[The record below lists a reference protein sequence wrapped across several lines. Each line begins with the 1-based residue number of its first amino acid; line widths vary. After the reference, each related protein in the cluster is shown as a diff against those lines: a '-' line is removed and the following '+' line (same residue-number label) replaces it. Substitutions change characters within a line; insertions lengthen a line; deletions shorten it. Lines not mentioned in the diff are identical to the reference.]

1 MAYDFSKKTVSAK
14 DLSKKRSDAVAASR
28 KSKSKNNTVDAPE
41 PITEDKISGSWEK
54 DVVTLDEAKQQTK
67 EAGSYLQAQD
77 EEYRESQGIVQTVDT
92 QKAGISES
100 WNKDTVTLAEA
111 QAQTG
116 EAQRY
121 VDAKTDQTNES
132 MNDQD
137 DVDQEARELPEYI
150 DKDSELGRAAVASG
164 QYRETERTGPST
176 VEIIRGMQP
185 GGDRL
190 ERMAALL
197 GVRGESS
204 GSGDYGTD
212 VSKGPLYVKTVTEGK
227 SISQQMQG
235 LFREGQE
242 AGRGEGGI
250 SLQLDRNDYSTT
262 SGLYE
267 RAEGAAGFVVDK
279 FDTST
284 QKAVDKIPVPTIR
297 KGVDTLQNVSV
308 GAMEA
313 VGGTVPLVAG
323 VPMVGEVLI
332 KEPKKF
338 AQAIPTG
345 LGLMTESVKQAAK
358 DDPARLAGNI
368 AGGILLGKASL
379 KGAGSIGKGKVAT
392 GEIKSFKV
400 DTTIKGSGLD
410 IKTPKT
416 PGQITSETFQHIAH
430 RTDYTG
436 PSPGKMIANKLD
448 IAPSVPSTAK
458 PVTMA
463 DAIFGK
469 PTIRL
474 RESVPVKN
482 IVRDVAKD
490 VVGKSPDG
498 PYKSPGTIVK
508 ESMDSALEVKRPIMP
523 DRSVSNVI
531 GKGIN
536 DALPSG
542 ASPTGPYRTPG
553 MIVQE
558 GIGQAI
564 KSKKN
569 IVPDRSPTDI
579 VLREID
585 MKLPSGAS
593 PAGPYRSPGS
603 IARGVFDTALP
614 KKASPTGPYKPVKSI
629 LRDEIRNVVNKYP
642 GGKQKVRP
650 SREPRG
656 LTSVQPKKQPT
667 WGSDQMEPVMSK
679 RRPGEIPRDMPFD
692 EPTTNVRV
700 KKFIDQ
706 KYPTPDIAG
715 GAKGKKFK
723 TSADIFKP
731 VKDTGVS
738 TPSGSGG
745 QMLLQVQKVEQV
757 PKVTQAV
764 KAKQVSKQKASEL
777 PAIKQR
783 METMN
788 EFMAV
793 ETGVPRTLNQQ
804 VLGFRISEVAKTKS
818 KAKTKQV
825 QKVRQKQAT
834 KQVSKTRPVIV
845 PKIASR
851 AMVAIVP
858 VQIVSTGSA
867 QEILQVPVQKQE
879 HTPIQKQKV
888 GHVPKQKV
896 GQVPKQEI
904 MQDEILD
911 QMPITEVVEKQ
922 MIRPHRKRKLL
933 TIEGSRDPKKKS
945 RKKSGKSHKVGGKVK
960 KQQWYNPMDISFG
973 EV

>member
-1 MAYDFSKKTVSAK
+1 MAYDFSKKTVSVK
-14 DLSKKRSDAVAASR
+14 ELSKKRSDAVAKSR
-28 KSKSKNNTVDAPE
+28 SKSKSTNESIDNEPVDTQKAG
-41 PITEDKISGSWEK
+41 ISESWNK
-54 DVVTLDEAKQQTK
+54 DTVTLAEARQQSR
-67 EAGSYLQAQD
+67 EAGSYLQKRDQ
-77 EEYRESQGIVQTVDT
+77 EYRESRGIVQTVDT

-111 QAQTG
+111 RAQTG

-121 VDAKTDQTNES
+121 IDAKTDQTNES

-137 DVDQEARELPEYI
+137 DVDQRELPEYI

-164 QYRETERTGPST
+164 LYRVTERTGPST

-212 VSKGPLYVKTVTEGK
+212 VSKGPLYVKTVTDGK
-227 SISQQMQG
+227 SISQQVQG

-284 QKAVDKIPVPTIR
+284 QKVVDKIPVPTIR

-308 GAMEA
+308 GAIEA
-313 VGGTVPLVAG
+313 VAGTVPLVAG

-338 AQAIPTG
+338 AQAIPIG
-345 LGLMTESVKQAAK
+345 LGLMTEAGKQAAK

-400 DTTIKGSGLD
+400 DTPIKGSG
-410 IKTPKT
+410 
-416 PGQITSETFQHIAH
+416 
-430 RTDYTG
+430 
-436 PSPGKMIANKLD
+436 LD

-474 RESVPVKN
+474 RESVPVK
-482 IVRDVAKD
+482 KD
-490 VVGKSPDG
+490 V
-498 PYKSPGTIVK
+498 Y
-508 ESMDSALEVKRPIMP
+508 
-523 DRSVSNVI
+523 
-531 GKGIN
+531 
-536 DALPSG
+536 DALPFG
-542 ASPTGPYRTPG
+542 
-553 MIVQE
+553 
-558 GIGQAI
+558 
-564 KSKKN
+564 
-569 IVPDRSPTDI
+569 
-579 VLREID
+579 
-585 MKLPSGAS
+585 
-593 PAGPYRSPGS
+593 
-603 IARGVFDTALP
+603 
-614 KKASPTGPYKPVKSI
+614 ASPTGPYKPVKSI

-656 LTSVQPKKQPT
+656 LTPVQPKKQPT
-667 WGSDQMEPVMSK
+667 WYSDQMEPVMPK

-692 EPTTNVRV
+692 EPPVNVRV

-706 KYPTPDIAG
+706 KYPTPNIAG

-745 QMLLQVQKVEQV
+745 QMLLQVQKVRQV
-757 PKVTQAV
+757 PKVT
-764 KAKQVSKQKASEL
+764 
-777 PAIKQR
+777 
-783 METMN
+783 
-788 EFMAV
+788 
-793 ETGVPRTLNQQ
+793 
-804 VLGFRISEVAKTKS
+804 RISEVAKTKS

-825 QKVRQKQAT
+825 QKIRQKQAT
-834 KQVSKTRPVIV
+834 KQKTRLILV

-851 AMVAIVP
+851 AMAAIVP
-858 VQIVSTGSA
+858 VQTVSTGSA

-879 HTPIQKQKV
+879 QNPIQKQKV
-888 GHVPKQKV
+888 RQVPKQK
-896 GQVPKQEI
+896 I
-904 MQDEILD
+904 MQDEMLD
-911 QMPITEVVEKQ
+911 RMPITEVVEKQ

-933 TIEGSRDPKKKS
+933 TIEGFRDPKKKS
-945 RKKSGKSHKVGGKVK
+945 RKKSGKSYKVGGKVK

-973 EV
+973 EVR